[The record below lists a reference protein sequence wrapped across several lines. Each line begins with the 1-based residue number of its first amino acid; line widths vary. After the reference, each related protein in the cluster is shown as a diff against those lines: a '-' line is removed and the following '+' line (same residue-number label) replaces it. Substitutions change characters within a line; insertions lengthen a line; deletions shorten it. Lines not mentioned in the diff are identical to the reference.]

1 MALNGENI
9 RRIFKK
15 YLLGSTSA
23 EESDAI
29 DHWYRS
35 LENETPVSLTEQD
48 REAAKQEI
56 WEKIVPALVIQRR
69 ARVIP
74 VWLKA
79 ASWAAVIAGIFF
91 AIFLFIKQPKQNGLA
106 YKTVTTKNG
115 ERREVV
121 IHDGTRLTLNAGTTL
136 RVYDDFSTGRR
147 IDLVDGE
154 VFFEVKRDERKP
166 FRIHSND
173 LTISVL
179 GTSFDVSAYAAMK
192 KISVGVVTGK
202 VGVTR
207 DTDTLDILTKT
218 RQLNYNTETHAYTTG
233 ATDALLLAWR
243 EGRVVLNDLSFP
255 EMAVLMKK
263 NFDIEVVTRESRI
276 EQTKYTTELPASM
289 AAADAVEVLAA
300 IHQLKVQKINDHTFL
315 FK

>member
-1 MALNGENI
+1 M
-9 RRIFKK
+9 
-15 YLLGSTSA
+15 LGSASA
-23 EESDAI
+23 EERETI
-29 DHWYRS
+29 DRWYRS
-35 LENETPVSLTEQD
+35 LENTPVNLTEQD

-56 WEKIVPALVIQRR
+56 WERIVPALVIERK

-91 AIFLFIKQPKQNGLA
+91 AIYLFMKPAKQSALA

-115 ERREVV
+115 ERKEVI
-121 IHDGTRLTLNAGTTL
+121 IHDGTRLTLNAGTIL
-136 RVYDDFSTGRR
+136 HVYDDFSTERR

-154 VFFEVKRDERKP
+154 VFFEVRRDEDRP

-179 GTSFDVSAYAAMK
+179 GTSFDVSAYTAMK

-202 VGVTR
+202 VGVKR
-207 DTDTLDILTKT
+207 DTATLDVLTKT
-218 RQLNYNTETHAYTTG
+218 RQLNYNTETHTYTTG
-233 ATDALLLAWR
+233 ATNAMLLAWR

-255 EMAVLMKK
+255 EMAVMMKK
-263 NFDIEVVTRESRI
+263 NFDIEVQTRDSRI

-289 AAADAVEVLAA
+289 TAADAVEVLAA
-300 IHQLKVQKINDHTFL
+300 IHQLKIQKIDDHTFL
-315 FK
+315 LK

>member
-1 MALNGENI
+1 MNRENI
-9 RRIFKK
+9 RHLFKK
-15 YLLGSTSA
+15 FLLGNASA
-23 EESDAI
+23 EERDAV
-29 DHWYRS
+29 DNWYSS

-56 WEKIVPALVIQRR
+56 WEKIVPTLEIERK

-79 ASWAAVIAGIFF
+79 VSWAAVVAGIFF
-91 AIFLFIKQPKQNGLA
+91 AGYLLLKPAKQRELA

-115 ERREVV
+115 ERKSVV
-121 IHDGTRLTLNAGTTL
+121 IHDGTKLTLNAGTTL
-136 RVYDDFSTGRR
+136 RVYDDFSTERR

-154 VFFEVKRDERKP
+154 VFFEVKRDEHRP

-179 GTSFDVSAYAAMK
+179 GTSFDVSAYTAMK
-192 KISVGVVTGK
+192 KISVGVVTGR
-202 VGVTR
+202 VGVER

-218 RQLNYNTETHAYTTG
+218 RQLNYNTENHSYSTGTTN
-233 ATDALLLAWR
+233 ASLLAWR
-243 EGRVVLNDLSFP
+243 EGRVVLNDLSFA
-255 EMAVLMKK
+255 EMAVFMKK
-263 NFDIEVVTRESRI
+263 NFDIEVLTHNSRI
-276 EQTKYTTELPASM
+276 EQTKYTTELPANIT
-289 AAADAVEVLAA
+289 AADAVEVLAA
-300 IHQLKVQKINDHTFL
+300 IHQLNIQKLNDHTFL

>member
-9 RRIFKK
+9 RQIFKK
-15 YLLGSTSA
+15 YLLGSASA
-23 EESDAI
+23 EEKAAI
-29 DHWYRS
+29 DNWYRS
-35 LENETPVSLTEQD
+35 LENETPVSLSDQD

-56 WEKIVPALVIQRR
+56 WESIVPALVVQRR

-79 ASWAAVIAGIFF
+79 AAWAAVIAGIFF
-91 AIFLFIKQPKQNGLA
+91 AVFLFIKPPKRNPLA

-115 ERREVV
+115 ERKEVI

-136 RVYDDFSTGRR
+136 RVYDDFSTARR
-147 IDLVDGE
+147 IDLIDGE
-154 VFFEVKRDERKP
+154 VFFEVKRDEHKP

-179 GTSFDVSAYAAMK
+179 GTSFDVSAYTAMK

-207 DTDTLDILTKT
+207 DTATLDVLTKT
-218 RQLNYNTETHAYTTG
+218 RQLNYNTETHAYSTG

-243 EGRVVLNDLSFP
+243 EGRVVLNDLTFA

-263 NFDIEVVTRESRI
+263 NFDIEVQTRDNRI
-276 EQTKYTTELPASM
+276 LQTKYTTELPASM
-289 AAADAVEVLAA
+289 AAADAMEVLAA
-300 IHQLKVQKINDHTFL
+300 IHQLKIQKINDHTFL
-315 FK
+315 LK

>member
-1 MALNGENI
+1 MNRENI
-9 RRIFKK
+9 RHLFKK
-15 YLLGSTSA
+15 FLLGTAST
-23 EESDAI
+23 EERDTV

-35 LENETPVSLTEQD
+35 LENETPVNLTEQE
-48 REAAKQEI
+48 REVAKQEI
-56 WEKIVPALVIQRR
+56 WEKIVPALVIERK

-91 AIFLFIKQPKQNGLA
+91 AGYLLMKPAKQSELA

-115 ERREVV
+115 ERKEVI

-136 RVYDDFSTGRR
+136 RVYDDFSTERR

-154 VFFEVKRDERKP
+154 VFFEVKRDEERP
-166 FRIHSND
+166 FSIHSND

-179 GTSFDVSAYAAMK
+179 GTSFDVSAYTAMK

-202 VGVTR
+202 VGVKR
-207 DTDTLDILTKT
+207 DTTTLDVLTKT

-233 ATDALLLAWR
+233 AASASLLAWR
-243 EGRVVLNDLSFP
+243 DGRVVLNDLSFP

-263 NFDIEVVTRESRI
+263 NFDIEVQTRDSRI
-276 EQTKYTTELPASM
+276 EQTKYTTELPATM
-289 AAADAVEVLAA
+289 TAADAVEVLAA
-300 IHQLKVQKINDHTFL
+300 IHQLKIQKIDDHTFL
-315 FK
+315 LK

>member
-9 RRIFKK
+9 RQIFKK

-23 EESDAI
+23 EERSAI
-29 DHWYRS
+29 DNWYQS
-35 LENETPVSLTEQD
+35 LESETPVNLSDQD
-48 REAAKQEI
+48 RETTKQEI
-56 WEKIVPALVIQRR
+56 WESIVPALVIERK

-79 ASWAAVIAGIFF
+79 ASWAAVIAGISF
-91 AIFLFIKQPKQNGLA
+91 AVFLFIKPPKQHALA
-106 YKTVTTKNG
+106 FKTVTTKNG
-115 ERREVV
+115 ERKEVI

-136 RVYDDFSTGRR
+136 RVYDDFSNERR

-154 VFFEVKRDERKP
+154 VFFDVKRDERKP

-192 KISVGVVTGK
+192 KISVGVVTGM

-207 DTDTLDILTKT
+207 HSDTLDVLTKT

-233 ATDALLLAWR
+233 TTDASLLAWR

-263 NFDIEVVTRESRI
+263 NFGIEVQTSDSRV
-276 EQTKYTTELPASM
+276 EKTKYTTELPASM

>member
-9 RRIFKK
+9 RQIFKK

-23 EESDAI
+23 EERSAI
-29 DHWYRS
+29 DNWYQS
-35 LENETPVSLTEQD
+35 LESETPVNLSDQD
-48 REAAKQEI
+48 REATKQEI
-56 WEKIVPALVIQRR
+56 WEGIVPALVIERK

-79 ASWAAVIAGIFF
+79 ASWAAVITGIFF
-91 AIFLFIKQPKQNGLA
+91 AIFLFIKPPKQHALA

-115 ERREVV
+115 ERKEVI

-136 RVYDDFSTGRR
+136 RVYEDFSNERR
-147 IDLVDGE
+147 IDLLDGE
-154 VFFEVKRDERKP
+154 VFFDVKRDERKP
-166 FRIHSND
+166 FRIHTND

-179 GTSFDVSAYAAMK
+179 GTSFDISAYRAMK

-207 DTDTLDILTKT
+207 DTDTLDVLTRT

-233 ATDALLLAWR
+233 STDALLLAWR

-263 NFDIEVVTRESRI
+263 NFDIEVQTHDSRI
-276 EQTKYTTELPASM
+276 EKTKYTTELPASM

-300 IHQLKVQKINDHTFL
+300 IHQLKVQKIHDHTFL

>member
-1 MALNGENI
+1 LNRENI
-9 RRIFKK
+9 RQLFKK
-15 YLLGSTSA
+15 FLLGTAST
-23 EESDAI
+23 EERDTV

-35 LENETPVSLTEQD
+35 LENVTPVNLTEQD

-56 WEKIVPALVIQRR
+56 WEKIVPALVIERK

-91 AIFLFIKQPKQNGLA
+91 AGYLLMKPAKHTELA

-115 ERREVV
+115 EKKEVI

-136 RVYDDFSTGRR
+136 HVYDDFSTERR

-154 VFFEVKRDERKP
+154 VFFEVKRDEDRP
-166 FRIHSND
+166 FSIHSND

-179 GTSFDVSAYAAMK
+179 GTSFDVSAYTAMK

-202 VGVTR
+202 VGVKR
-207 DTDTLDILTKT
+207 DTATLDVLTKT

-233 ATDALLLAWR
+233 ATSASLLAWR
-243 EGRVVLNDLSFP
+243 DGRVVLNDLSFP

-263 NFDIEVVTRESRI
+263 NFDIEVQTRDSRI
-276 EQTKYTTELPASM
+276 EQTKYTTELPATM
-289 AAADAVEVLAA
+289 TAADAVEVLAA
-300 IHQLKVQKINDHTFL
+300 IHQLKIQKIDDHTFL
-315 FK
+315 LK

>member
-1 MALNGENI
+1 MNRENI
-9 RRIFKK
+9 RHLFKK
-15 YLLGSTSA
+15 YLPGTASA
-23 EESDAI
+23 AERDAV
-29 DHWYRS
+29 DNWYSS
-35 LENETPVSLTEQD
+35 LENETPVNLTEQD

-56 WEKIVPALVIQRR
+56 WEKIVPTLIIERK

-79 ASWAAVIAGIFF
+79 ASWAAVVAGIVF
-91 AIFLFIKQPKQNGLA
+91 AGYLLIKPAKQTELA

-115 ERREVV
+115 ERKEV
-121 IHDGTRLTLNAGTTL
+121 IIQDGTRLTLNAGTTL
-136 RVYDDFSTGRR
+136 RVYDDFSTERR

-154 VFFEVKRDERKP
+154 VFFEVKRDEHKP

-202 VGVTR
+202 VGVER
-207 DTDTLDILTKT
+207 DTDTLDVLTKT
-218 RQLNYNTETHAYTTG
+218 RQLNYNTETHDYTTG
-233 ATDALLLAWR
+233 TTSALLLAWR
-243 EGRVVLNDLSFP
+243 EGRVVLNDLSFA
-255 EMAVLMKK
+255 EMAVFMKK
-263 NFDIEVVTRESRI
+263 NFDIEVLTHNSRI
-276 EQTKYTTELPASM
+276 EKTKYTTELPANM
-289 AAADAVEVLAA
+289 TAADAVEVLAA
-300 IHQLKVQKINDHTFL
+300 IHQLNIQKLNDHTFL